1 MTPQQNVHR
10 PNKSSKKSPVWK
22 IILALAAVII
32 VIGLYMTCS
41 GGKKS
46 VDPRGGRA
54 VSVVAAKAV
63 VGDLPVILTSLGTVT
78 PTDVVTVKTRVN
90 GQLLSV
96 AFTEGQMVQRDDLL
110 AEIDPR
116 PYQVQLMQAEGQ
128 RARNQAAY
136 LNAKADLER
145 YKNLVDQGVV
155 SKQQIDAQTAQTE
168 QLAAAL
174 KSDEGSVESAKLNLT
189 YCRITAPLSGRVG
202 LRQVDPGNLVNTSDP
217 NGIVVITPLMPIHV
231 SFSLP
236 TDSISKI
243 IKKDYKR
250 LNVEAWDRSSANRLA
265 VGKLLAVDNQVDP
278 ATGTVKLKALFD
290 NQNTALFP
298 NQFVNVQLYV
308 DSLKEVI
315 LIPSSAVQKSP
326 QGNFVYVAKD
336 DSTVEMRL
344 VEVMASQGDQT
355 ALKAGLE
362 SGETVVTD
370 GIEKL
375 RPGAKIS
382 IPDASSRQHD
392 GGARGGNAGQN
403 GQEQGKTKQ

>member
-1 MTPQQNVHR
+1 MISQQNVHR
-10 PNKSSKKSPVWK
+10 PHKSSKKSPPWK
-22 IILALAAVII
+22 IILTLLAVVI
-32 VIGLYMTCS
+32 VVGLYMTCS
-41 GGKKS
+41 GGKKTA
-46 VDPRGGRA
+46 DPRGGRA
-54 VSVVAAKAV
+54 VSVVAAQAV

-90 GQLLSV
+90 GQLLRV
-96 AFTEGQMVQRDDLL
+96 AFTESQMVQKDDLL

-116 PYQVQLMQAEGQ
+116 PYEVQLMQAEGQ
-128 RARNQAAY
+128 RAKNEAAY

-145 YKNLVDQGVV
+145 YKNLVEQGVV
-155 SKQQIDAQTAQTE
+155 SKQQIDAQAAQTE

-174 KSDEGSVESAKLNLT
+174 KSDEGSIESAKLNLT

-231 SFSLP
+231 SFSLT

-243 IKKDYKR
+243 IKKDYKK
-250 LNVEAWDRSSANRLA
+250 LDVEAWDRFSASRLA
-265 VGKLLAVDNQVDP
+265 VGKLSAVDNQVDP

-290 NQNTALFP
+290 NQNASLFP
-298 NQFVNVQLYV
+298 NQFVNVQLFV
-308 DSLKEVI
+308 DSLKGVI

-326 QGNFVYVAKD
+326 QGNYVYVVKD
-336 DSTVEMRL
+336 DSTVEMRP
-344 VEVMASQGDQT
+344 VEVLASQGDQI
-355 ALKAGLE
+355 ALKSGLA

-382 IPDASSRQHD
+382 IPNASSRQQD
-392 GGARGGNAGQN
+392 GGAKRE
-403 GQEQGKTKQ
+403 GQEQGKTRP